1 MDDEDFR
8 NRDDA
13 ARPPHIFSPDAS
25 ERNWAMACHLSAVG
39 GYLLPYVLA
48 QFVIPL
54 VIWLMKRDSGA
65 FIDAQGKET
74 VNFQLSLLL
83 YAVVL
88 TLSVIGLL
96 LLLPLVIFGFV
107 CPIVG
112 AVKASEGREFRY
124 PLCIHFIK

>member
-1 MDDEDFR
+1 MEDEDFR
-8 NRDDA
+8 NRDDGV
-13 ARPPHIFSPDAS
+13 RPTYRFSPDAS
-25 ERNWAMACHLSAVG
+25 ERNWAMACHLSALC

-65 FIDAQGKET
+65 FIDTQGKEV

-83 YAVVL
+83 YAIVLVL
-88 TLSVIGLL
+88 TMVGFPLF
-96 LLLPLVIFGFV
+96 LPLVIFGFV
-107 CPIVG
+107 CPIIG
-112 AVKASEGREFRY
+112 AVKASNGREFRY